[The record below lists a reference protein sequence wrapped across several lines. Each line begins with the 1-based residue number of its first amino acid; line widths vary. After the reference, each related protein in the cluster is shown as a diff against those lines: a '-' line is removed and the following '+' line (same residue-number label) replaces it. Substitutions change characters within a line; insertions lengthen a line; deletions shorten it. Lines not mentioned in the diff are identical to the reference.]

1 MDTHICMAESL
12 CCPPEITTPLS
23 AIIQYKLKKL
33 KKKKGGGF
41 PYPQGCFQSSL
52 LPFLITKKV

>member
-33 KKKKGGGF
+33 KKKKKEVASRIHRAVFSQVYF
-41 PYPQGCFQSSL
+41 PS
-52 LPFLITKKV
+52 